1 MPRLRHQPEKQKKK
15 QFHKR
20 RPNATGGVMG
30 QRSTLQHFLPKAATP
45 NPIPPVSR
53 LLHLS
58 FAVVRQSQSIIARA
72 PCRVQIGN

>member
-20 RPNATGGVMG
+20 RPNATDGVMG
-30 QRSTLQHFLPKAATP
+30 QRSTLQHSLPKAAKP

-53 LLHLS
+53 LLNLS
-58 FAVVRQSQSIIARA
+58 FAVVRQSQSIIATAPRRA
-72 PCRVQIGN
+72 HIGN